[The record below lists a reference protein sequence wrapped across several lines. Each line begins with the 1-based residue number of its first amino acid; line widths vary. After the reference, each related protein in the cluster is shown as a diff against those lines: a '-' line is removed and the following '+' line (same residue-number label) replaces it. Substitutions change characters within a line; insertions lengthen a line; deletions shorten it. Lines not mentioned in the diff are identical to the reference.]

1 MWQWRVG
8 GSLVVVLAAGCMS
21 ATEVEETAV
30 DRAEAP
36 VVNPDTV
43 HVGAETRATE
53 FACSPQLSL
62 CIAKVRDLTWAVR
75 PQAIARITGYEAG
88 QTVRIQGVSAGRA
101 WVIAMGR
108 SGGDSTV
115 MEVIP

>member
-1 MWQWRVG
+1 MSQWRVG
-8 GSLVVVLAAGCMS
+8 GALVLGLASGCMT

-43 HVGAETRATE
+43 HIGAETRATE
-53 FACSPQLSL
+53 FACSPKLSV

-75 PQAIARITGYEAG
+75 PQAVARITGYEVG
-88 QTVRIQGVSAGRA
+88 QTVRIQGISTGRA

-108 SGGDSTV
+108 AGGDSTA

>member
-1 MWQWRVG
+1 MWQWRFVG
-8 GSLVVVLAAGCMS
+8 ALIPVLVVGCMT

-36 VVNPDTV
+36 LVNPDTV
-43 HVGAETRATE
+43 RVGAETRATE
-53 FACSPQLSL
+53 FACSPKLSL
-62 CIAKVRDLTWAVR
+62 CVAKVRDLSWAVR
-75 PQAIARITGYEAG
+75 PQAIARITGYEVG
-88 QTVRIQGVSAGRA
+88 QTIRVQGVSAGRA

-108 SGGDSTV
+108 AGGDSTV